1 MVNNYVTFD
10 DVLKNPCKKVSVD
23 EGKKIAVE
31 LLNKLVKDKNA
42 IGLAANQVGIDASVA
57 VVNVIEPII
66 LINPHIIRM
75 WDEMPYVEGC
85 LSFPG
90 NPRTTKRYKYI
101 EYTDSLIE
109 DTRGEGAAVIYG
121 PTRPKETTKKG
132 SWEHGGKK
140 DMYDRQILE
149 SVCIQHEIDHLYGLT
164 ILDREQQLQPVR
176 NERKIGRN
184 EKVTIQKDNETKVI
198 KYKKIQP
205 FLNQGWEMV

>member
-10 DVLKNPCKKVSVD
+10 DVLKNPCKKVSVE

-31 LLNKLVKDKNA
+31 LINKLVKDKNA

-66 LINPHIIRM
+66 IINPRIIKM
-75 WDEMPYVEGC
+75 WDEIPYVEGC

-90 NPRTTKRYKYI
+90 NPRSTKRYKYVQ
-101 EYTDSLIE
+101 YTDSLIE
-109 DTRGEGAAVIYG
+109 ESRGEGASVVYG
-121 PTRPKETTKKG
+121 PTSSETETQKK
-132 SWEHGGKK
+132 SIYEK
-140 DMYDRQILE
+140 QVLE
-149 SVCIQHEIDHLYGLT
+149 SVCVQHEIDHLYGIR

-184 EKVTIQKDNETKVI
+184 EKVTIQKGEETQVI
-198 KYKKIQP
+198 KYKKAKP
-205 FLNQGWEMV
+205 FLDNGWIIQ

>member
-10 DVLKNPCKKVSVD
+10 DVLKNPCKKVSVE

-31 LLNKLVKDKNA
+31 LINKLVKDKNA

-66 LINPHIIRM
+66 IINPRIIKM
-75 WDEMPYVEGC
+75 WDEIPYVEGC

-90 NPRTTKRYKYI
+90 NPRSTKRYKYVQ
-101 EYTDSLIE
+101 YTDSLIE
-109 DTRGEGAAVIYG
+109 ESRGEGASVVYG
-121 PTRPKETTKKG
+121 PTSSETETQKK
-132 SWEHGGKK
+132 SIYEK
-140 DMYDRQILE
+140 QVLE
-149 SVCIQHEIDHLYGLT
+149 SVCVQHEIDHLYGIR

-184 EKVTIQKDNETKVI
+184 EKVTIQKGSETKVI
-198 KYKKIQP
+198 KYKKAQP
-205 FLNQGWEMV
+205 FLNQGWEMI

>member
-10 DVLKNPCKKVSVD
+10 DVLKNPCKKVSVE

-66 LINPHIIRM
+66 IINPRIIKM
-75 WDEMPYVEGC
+75 WDEIPFVESC

-90 NPRTTKRYKYI
+90 HPKSTKRYKYVQ
-101 EYTDSLIE
+101 YTDSLITE
-109 DTRGEGAAVIYG
+109 SRGEDASVVYG
-121 PTRPKETTKKG
+121 PTSDETESKK
-132 SWEHGGKK
+132 KNT
-140 DMYDRQILE
+140 YDRQLLE
-149 SVCIQHEIDHLYGLT
+149 SVCVQHEIDHLYGIR

-184 EKVTIQKDNETKVI
+184 EKVTIQKGEETQVI
-198 KYKKIQP
+198 KYKKAKP
-205 FLNQGWEMV
+205 FLDDGWIVK